1 MTTLKAILR
10 LTLFLLWT
18 LLLLPCQI
26 IVALFSKGPSITFFP
41 SLWHKVV
48 CRLFAIKINVIG
60 TPETSHPVLF
70 VSNHVSYL
78 DIPVIGAVVKAS
90 FVAKSEVA
98 NWPFFGPLSKI
109 SQTVFVKRASKDAFK
124 DNNALK
130 QTFVT
135 GRNVILFPEGTSS
148 NGQQVM
154 PFKSTLFALATHD
167 EALAENLIIQPF
179 TIKLKSADG
188 MDTAGQKD
196 IYDLYAW
203 YDDMTL
209 APHLWLFAHKKG
221 AHIELHFHTPL
232 KAADYEDRKRLTKD
246 CEKMVASP
254 LQTDVTLAA

>member
-10 LTLFLLWT
+10 LCLFLSWILII
-18 LLLLPCQI
+18 LPFQI
-26 IVALFSKGPSITFFP
+26 IVVLFSKGPAITFFP
-41 SLWHKVV
+41 ALWHRGVCWMFGIKVD
-48 CRLFAIKINVIG
+48 IIG
-60 TPETSHPVLF
+60 APESSHPVMF
-70 VSNHVSYL
+70 VSNHISYL
-78 DIPVIGAVVKAS
+78 DIPVIGSVVKAS

-98 NWPFFGPLSKI
+98 DWPLFGPLSKI
-109 SQTVFVKRASKDAFK
+109 AQTVFVKRASKDAFK

-130 QTFVT
+130 DTLMT

-148 NGQQVM
+148 NGQQVL

-167 EALAENLIIQPF
+167 EALAKDLVIQPF
-179 TIKLKSADG
+179 TVKLISADR
-188 MDTAGQKD
+188 MDAVGNKD

-209 APHLWLFAHKKG
+209 APHLWTLAHKKG
-221 AHIELHFHTPL
+221 AHIELHFHPSL
-232 KAADYEDRKRLTKD
+232 KAADYEDRKRLAKD